1 MIGNAVMTV
10 FFLFWESRWRWE
22 EGSFEYDGRRLF
34 YTYSTNQYKVNK
46 RRCGRPSK
54 LTETLA
60 RLIQR
65 HLKKV

>member
-1 MIGNAVMTV
+1 MT
-10 FFLFWESRWRWE
+10 E
-22 EGSFEYDGRRLF
+22 EG
-34 YTYSTNQYKVNK
+34 YSTPIVQTQYKVNK